1 VSYIPIAHGIEL
13 FRSGYYSG
21 YRSTVMEVGYLFVF
35 GLVLCLIGLAAER
48 LMRLTR
54 P

>member
-1 VSYIPIAHGIEL
+1 
-13 FRSGYYSG
+13 
-21 YRSTVMEVGYLFVF
+21 MDVGYLFVC